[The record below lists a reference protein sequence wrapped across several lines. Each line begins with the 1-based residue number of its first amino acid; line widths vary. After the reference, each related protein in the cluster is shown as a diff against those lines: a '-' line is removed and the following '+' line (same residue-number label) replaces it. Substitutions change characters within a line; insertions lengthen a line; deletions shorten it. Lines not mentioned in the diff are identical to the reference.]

1 MIANIFFH
9 NTSLFFT
16 QYLIIL
22 LLSKGM
28 GGLGTYVVAFVIVIE
43 YSGLKFTMFVGIV
56 IAIPF
61 ALGELLLGI
70 EAIYIRDWKTLQI
83 VSSLPW
89 IILVPMIWFLL
100 PETPRWL
107 IAKKRYIRWIRYGHQ
122 GVS

>member
-16 QYLIIL
+16 HYLIIL
-22 LLSKGM
+22 PPSKGM
-28 GGLGTYVVAFVIVIE
+28 GGLGTYVVAFVIIIE

-89 IILVPMIWFLL
+89 IVLVPMIWFLL

-107 IAKKRYIRWIRYGHQ
+107 IAKKRYIRWIRYDNQ
-122 GVS
+122 GFA

>member
-1 MIANIFFH
+1 
-9 NTSLFFT
+9 
-16 QYLIIL
+16 
-22 LLSKGM
+22 M
-28 GGLGTYVVAFVIVIE
+28 GGLGTYVVAFVIIIE

-56 IAIPF
+56 IAMPF

-89 IILVPMIWFLL
+89 IVLVPMIWFLL

-107 IAKKRYIRWIRYGHQ
+107 IAKKRYIRWIRYDYQ
-122 GVS
+122 GFA

>member
-1 MIANIFFH
+1 
-9 NTSLFFT
+9 
-16 QYLIIL
+16 
-22 LLSKGM
+22 M

-107 IAKKRYIRWIRYGHQ
+107 IAKKRYIRYIRYDYQQ
-122 GVS
+122 GLRFLSSIK

>member
-1 MIANIFFH
+1 MFTLYLNILH
-9 NTSLFFT
+9 LT
-16 QYLIIL
+16 
-22 LLSKGM
+22 KGM
-28 GGLGTYVVAFVIVIE
+28 GGLGMYVVAFVIVIE

-107 IAKKRYIRWIRYGHQ
+107 IAKKRYILYIRLGGAVYEPIKFL
-122 GVS
+122 SNIK